1 MKKDLFIFPFP
12 CFKRVSRKNYSS
24 LHRTNTRLCMV
35 WKAGLSIA
43 LFLSRGFHGFYPW
56 HCYNWIIY
64 ILWPM
69 KHFVGL
75 SFAIYFQVFFPDN
88 VLTGLVTSYNQ
99 RNILLAFL
107 LLSNS
112 RFFPR
117 QCSNGIIYIK
127 QPMKKFVLM
136 TYPSSPANTD
146 ICVINDRLYS
156 TPLS

>member
-1 MKKDLFIFPFP
+1 MKKDLFIFPFL

-75 SFAIYFQVFFPDN
+75 SFAIYFQVFSLTMFLLDWLHLITNETSCWPFFCFLIQGFFPDN
-88 VLTGLVTSYNQ
+88 VPTGLFTS
-99 RNILLAFL
+99 
-107 LLSNS
+107 
-112 RFFPR
+112 
-117 QCSNGIIYIK
+117 
-127 QPMKKFVLM
+127 
-136 TYPSSPANTD
+136 SSQ
-146 ICVINDRLYS
+146 
-156 TPLS
+156 

>member
-12 CFKRVSRKNYSS
+12 CFKRVSRKKLFIAPPHKHTA
-24 LHRTNTRLCMV
+24 LHGMESWAVDCPFSVARIPWVLP
-35 WKAGLSIA
+35 LA
-43 LFLSRGFHGFYPW
+43 LLQLDYLHLMANETFRWPVF
-56 HCYNWIIY
+56 CY
-64 ILWPM
+64 LLP
-69 KHFVGL
+69 G
-75 SFAIYFQVFFPDN
+75 FFPDN